1 MARCRVDK
9 SIERVQVDGFD
20 FPLGVYPVEE
30 CHPVEGYTSS
40 FEPADDGPPS
50 SFSTRSPGDG
60 GDDTLAEG
68 QWEHWPDRYVWD
80 VVVRHSRLEAFT
92 RALFAILPGRFFP
105 ILDVLGNDAY
115 READPYVAYELV
127 GQERFAEGIRRFRGF
142 LYEDG
147 LVGFGAM
154 ADEPFYYVFI
164 DEHKIVT
171 IRAEAP
177 LKDRVESVLDAF
189 SLKPVEQLR
198 GADSVTHEHRSV
210 LDAPPDRPDLL
221 TPDEIVEELRDL
233 WSLELSIDGDSNLD
247 DAGNPLGVTGW
258 RCLIRIIEQD
268 GRVRYIESFLTAAN
282 YNTAR
287 QLSFEAAQELHEAWL
302 ESASNAPNPSAGTPQ
317 GASGATGSSDADAG
331 NPAGPQGSPEDQ
343 AGPGTG
349 ESGRSTTRPLRGG
362 RPKRSH
368 QGRASRAAGPEG
380 TPDEGTPEDP
390 ERSSHSGSFLPD
402 DEDVDRGEDSDDTQ
416 GFNPEDLA
424 PDRFRRD
431 DPESDTESGDGG
443 EFEDMDD
450 EDLNPD
456 DPVTV
461 DIIACD
467 RLSPEDLAEHAPEGK
482 GRVRPTEDRVLHT
495 RWVDEVTAE

>member
-9 SIERVQVDGFD
+9 SIERVQIDGFD

-30 CHPVEGYTSS
+30 CHPVEGYTTS
-40 FEPADDGPPS
+40 FEPADNGPPQ
-50 SFSTRSPGDG
+50 SFSTLSPDADE
-60 GDDTLAEG
+60 DDSPTEG

-92 RALFAILPGRFFP
+92 RALFAILPGRFYP

-171 IRAEAP
+171 IRAEAA

-189 SLKPVEQLR
+189 NLKPVEQLR

-258 RCLIRIIEQD
+258 RCLIRMIEQD

-287 QLSFEAAQELHEAWL
+287 QLAFEAAQELHEARL
-302 ESASNAPNPSAGTPQ
+302 RSSSDPPVPPSRPGTP
-317 GASGATGSSDADAG
+317 SDSES
-331 NPAGPQGSPEDQ
+331 SPERGSGPPGSATAPEGQ
-343 AGPGTG
+343 AGPGTADPPRTAP
-349 ESGRSTTRPLRGG
+349 RSSMTG

-368 QGRASRAAGPEG
+368 QGRTTRAPGQGGLADKGHERPGEAGPESHRDDTG
-380 TPDEGTPEDP
+380 DEPHQVTHGGDD
-390 ERSSHSGSFLPD
+390 GGFAMDDADPD
-402 DEDVDRGEDSDDTQ
+402 DPDADIENEEYADLGDLENDELDS
-416 GFNPEDLA
+416 
-424 PDRFRRD
+424 
-431 DPESDTESGDGG
+431 
-443 EFEDMDD
+443 
-450 EDLNPD
+450 D

-467 RLSPEDLAEHAPEGK
+467 RLSPEDLAEQVPDGK
-482 GRVRPTEDRVLHT
+482 GRIRPSDDRVLHT
-495 RWVDEVTAE
+495 RWVDEVTPE